1 MLSELR
7 PTEQYLNRLFI
18 KNYATK
24 WRDIGLE
31 LNITGNNL
39 DIIKTDNPNE
49 VQKRCRGILKVWLDI
64 DPEASWEKLL
74 HAVEAT
80 DKHHHSV
87 SVSVETGESLLS
99 VETYHSLLY
108 VGKIMLLLFNS
119 QINLNLEIFV
129 SSCLAKLI

>member
-31 LNITGNNL
+31 LNITSNNL
-39 DIIKTDNPNE
+39 DIIKTNNPNE
-49 VQKRCRGILKVWLDI
+49 VQERCRGMLKVWLDI

-74 HAVEAT
+74 RAVEAT
-80 DKHHHSV
+80 DKHHH

-99 VETYHSLLY
+99 VETYHSLLENI
-108 VGKIMLLLFNS
+108 IMLLLFHKS
-119 QINLNLEIFV
+119 I
-129 SSCLAKLI
+129 